1 LRKHLKIGTSLIFSG
16 LIEMSQL
23 TYQQRRG
30 EIQTYFDR
38 TAAQAW
44 ERLTSNEPV
53 GRIRA
58 TVRAG
63 RDQMRTILLSCLPQ
77 DMRGM
82 HLLDAGCGT
91 GAFAEQAALRGARVT
106 AIDLSP
112 TMVDIAAKR
121 LPEHLQH
128 NEAAQPGMQQG
139 SVRFVAGDML
149 DSALGEFDYVVGM
162 DSLIHYQPNDML
174 QALRRLEPRV
184 RRAMIFTF
192 APRTALLSLMHSAG
206 KMFPRSDRAP
216 SIVPIAQSYLLNELA
231 QDAQL
236 ASWQVMHSERVS
248 SGFYTSHA
256 LAIHRSSAS
265 QAIDRGLAR

>member
-1 LRKHLKIGTSLIFSG
+1 LISSG

-23 TYQQRRG
+23 SYQQRRG

-63 RDQMRTILLSCLPQ
+63 RDQMRAILLGCLPQ
-77 DMRGM
+77 DMRGLY
-82 HLLDAGCGT
+82 LLDAGCGT
-91 GAFAEQAALRGARVT
+91 GALAEQAALRGARVT

-112 TMVDIAAKR
+112 TMVEIAAKR
-121 LPEHLQH
+121 LPDHLQFSEVSTAGSAH
-128 NEAAQPGMQQG
+128 G
-139 SVRFVAGDML
+139 SVRFRSGDML
-149 DSALGEFDYVVGM
+149 DAGLGEFDYVVGM
-162 DSLIHYQPNDML
+162 DSLIHYQPADML
-174 QALRRLEPRV
+174 QALRRLEPRI
-184 RRAMIFTF
+184 RRGMMFTF
-192 APRTALLSLMHSAG
+192 APRTPLLSLMHAAG
-206 KMFPRSDRAP
+206 KLFPRSDRAP
-216 SIVPIAQSYLLNELA
+216 SIVPVAQSFLLSELA
-231 QDAQL
+231 QDTQL

-256 LAIHRSSAS
+256 LAIQRISAS
-265 QAIDRGLAR
+265 QSIKEESAR